1 MDNGTHTQQNKK
13 TPPCQVTTLM
23 TLTRT
28 GRGIPCMAEI
38 GGNTAPIII
47 RKLSAFI
54 QFLKDSDES

>member
-1 MDNGTHTQQNKK
+1 
-13 TPPCQVTTLM
+13 M